1 MRSGLLEDH
10 MAQAD
15 MVSMWLTDAGHRVH
29 HFDSGRRF
37 VDAVNRETFDLL
49 ILDWNV
55 PDLSGPEVLTRIRDR
70 EESTLPVI
78 FMTSRDRDEDVVFAL
93 KNGADDYMAKPVKQ
107 AEVLARIE
115 AVARRVYPAERKE
128 VLEFTPFTI
137 DTRNQVI
144 SRHGEPVP
152 LTQKEYELAA
162 FLFTNRG
169 RLLSRG
175 YLLESVWGTRPDL
188 NTRTVDTHVSR
199 VRSRLGLSPSD
210 GWRLKSIYQHGYRL
224 EEIEAH

>member
-1 MRSGLLEDH
+1 MRIGLLEDDK
-10 MAQAD
+10 AQAD
-15 MVSMWLTDAGHRVH
+15 LVSMWLTDAKHRVH

-37 VDAVNRETFDLL
+37 LDSVNRETFDLL

-55 PDLSGPEVLTRIRDR
+55 PDLSGPAVLARIRDQ
-70 EESTLPVI
+70 EQSTLPVI
-78 FMTSRDRDEDVVFAL
+78 FMTSRDRDEDIVFAL
-93 KNGADDYMAKPVKQ
+93 KNGADDYMTKPVKQ

-128 VLEFTPFTI
+128 ILEFAPFSI
-137 DTRNQVI
+137 DMRNQVI
-144 SRHGEPVP
+144 SRRGEPVQ
-152 LTQKEYELAA
+152 LTQKEYELAT
-162 FLFTNRG
+162 FLFMNRG

-175 YLLESVWGTRPDL
+175 YLLENVWGTRPDL
-188 NTRTVDTHVSR
+188 NTRTVDTHASR
-199 VRSRLGLSPSD
+199 VRSRLGLSPPN

>member
-1 MRSGLLEDH
+1 MRIGLLEDD

-15 MVSMWLTDAGHRVH
+15 LVSMWLTDANHRVH

-37 VDAVNRETFDLL
+37 LDSVNRETFDLL

-55 PDLSGPEVLTRIRDR
+55 PDLSGPEVLARIR
-70 EESTLPVI
+70 EQEKSPLPVI
-78 FMTSRDRDEDVVFAL
+78 FMTSRDRDEDIVFAL
-93 KNGADDYMAKPVKQ
+93 KNGADDYMTKPVKR

-115 AVARRVYPAERKE
+115 AVARRVYPSERKE
-128 VLEFTPFTI
+128 VLEFAPFTI

-144 SRHGEPVP
+144 RRHGEPVQ
-152 LTQKEYELAA
+152 LTQKEYELAT
-162 FLFTNRG
+162 FLFMNRG

-175 YLLESVWGTRPDL
+175 YLLENVWGTRPDL

-199 VRSRLGLSPSD
+199 VRSRLRLSPSN